1 MENGK
6 DKSTGGGRS
15 SWSVMDT
22 VIDSA
27 CGGDSFLCRAGGVCL
42 SPAGED
48 TKTTMYSV
56 RFTVEDIHREALES
70 VRAFDDVY
78 LYDTGERLGNIGV
91 YENKDGTQKVAF
103 AAIPAGGQCRDGRDS
118 RTEPGA
124 GRGRNGCGDCSP
136 ALYRAHG
143 GGGTDVLLRRR
154 AEGWVPAYRG
164 GGAVHRPGYGAEG
177 LHRAGGVHHASH
189 RDPTPDVISGGG
201 LPASRRSVGTD
212 WDRCDNS

>member
-22 VIDSA
+22 VILILLVA
-27 CGGDSFLCRAGGVCL
+27 AILSFVGRVVYAYRLR
-42 SPAGED
+42 GED

-103 AAIPAGGQCRDGRDS
+103 AAIPAGDSDGA
-118 RTEPGA
+118 TATAEPN
-124 GRGRNGCGDCSP
+124 RVQ
-136 ALYRAHG
+136 G

>member
-22 VIDSA
+22 VILILLVA
-27 CGGDSFLCRAGGVCL
+27 AILSFVGRVVYAYRLR
-42 SPAGED
+42 GED

-103 AAIPAGGQCRDGRDS
+103 AAIPAGDSAETAATAGPNRVQDGEETVAETVPPHFTE
-118 RTEPGA
+118 RTA
-124 GRGRNGCGDCSP
+124 
-136 ALYRAHG
+136 
-143 GGGTDVLLRRR
+143 
-154 AEGWVPAYRG
+154 
-164 GGAVHRPGYGAEG
+164 AEG
-177 LHRAGGVHHASH
+177 LMFCSGGELKDGCLLIGAGGLYIA
-189 RDPTPDVISGGG
+189 P
-201 LPASRRSVGTD
+201 GTELKVCTE
-212 WDRCDNS
+212 RVVFTMRVTEIQPRT

>member
-22 VIDSA
+22 VILILLVA
-27 CGGDSFLCRAGGVCL
+27 AILSFVGRVVYAYRLR
-42 SPAGED
+42 GED

-103 AAIPAGGQCRDGRDS
+103 AAIPAGDSDGA
-118 RTEPGA
+118 TEPGA

-143 GGGTDVLLRRR
+143 GGGSDVLLRR
-154 AEGWVPAYRG
+154 
-164 GGAVHRPGYGAEG
+164 
-177 LHRAGGVHHASH
+177 
-189 RDPTPDVISGGG
+189 
-201 LPASRRSVGTD
+201 
-212 WDRCDNS
+212 

>member
-22 VIDSA
+22 VILILLVA
-27 CGGDSFLCRAGGVCL
+27 AILSFVGRVVYAYRLR
-42 SPAGED
+42 GED

-91 YENKDGTQKVAF
+91 Y
-103 AAIPAGGQCRDGRDS
+103 
-118 RTEPGA
+118 
-124 GRGRNGCGDCSP
+124 
-136 ALYRAHG
+136 
-143 GGGTDVLLRRR
+143 
-154 AEGWVPAYRG
+154 
-164 GGAVHRPGYGAEG
+164 
-177 LHRAGGVHHASH
+177 
-189 RDPTPDVISGGG
+189 
-201 LPASRRSVGTD
+201 
-212 WDRCDNS
+212 

>member
-22 VIDSA
+22 VILILLVA
-27 CGGDSFLCRAGGVCL
+27 AILSFVGRVVYAYRLR
-42 SPAGED
+42 GED

-103 AAIPAGGQCRDGRDS
+103 AAIPAGDS
-118 RTEPGA
+118 AEATVTA
-124 GRGRNGCGDCSP
+124 GPNPVRGFTRSGLLKTTPRSSP
-136 ALYRAHG
+136 TRLK
-143 GGGTDVLLRRR
+143 T
-154 AEGWVPAYRG
+154 
-164 GGAVHRPGYGAEG
+164 
-177 LHRAGGVHHASH
+177 
-189 RDPTPDVISGGG
+189 TPQ
-201 LPASRRSVGTD
+201 P
-212 WDRCDNS
+212 